1 MKKKILIL
9 GGGFAGTT
17 LLQSL
22 QKKFKNTD
30 DVEISLV
37 SDDNFFLFTPMLPEV
52 ASGMLHASDIATPIR
67 TFCKQAQFYHAKI
80 ISVNF
85 EKKQVSV
92 IRIFDEKK
100 LFLKYDFLVFALGS
114 IDNFFGN
121 KNLKKHSFTIK
132 TLEDALAI
140 RNHVIT
146 MLESADN
153 EGDVEFQDE
162 LTNFVIVGGGFA
174 GVEIASELNHFVFD
188 ASKKYYKN
196 IDLKKIRTSL
206 ISARDGILPEIGKE
220 LGVYALKSLRKSGIE
235 VITNTKAI
243 DAGQNFVLLDNYKK
257 IPCGTII
264 WAGGVKVDPLIES
277 LQCEHGPSGRIIV
290 DDNLR
295 VKGYE
300 HIYAMGDCTYFL
312 DKESGEPI
320 PPTAQIAIKEAQT
333 VSDNIIAEVNGN
345 QKSIKPFTYHNMG
358 VMATIGKRNAIAL
371 FNKTKVEGFLA
382 WILWRSFYLTH
393 LPTREKKI
401 RVGFEW
407 FLDFFF
413 KHSEILTVG
422 TIKRKTLSSLKKQ
435 KTSEYDFEKEHL

>member
-1 MKKKILIL
+1 MKKKVLIL
-9 GGGFAGTT
+9 GGGFAGTI
-17 LLQSL
+17 LLRTL

-30 DVEISLV
+30 TVEISLV

-67 TFCKQAQFYHAKI
+67 TFCTHAQFYHAKI
-80 ISVNF
+80 ISVDF
-85 EKKQVSV
+85 EKKLVGIV
-92 IRIFDEKK
+92 RIFDEKK
-100 LFLKYDFLVFALGS
+100 LLLDYDYLVFALGS

-121 KNLKKHSFTIK
+121 KNLKNYSFTIK

-140 RNHVIT
+140 RNHVIN

-153 EGDVEFQDE
+153 EGNVEFQDE

-174 GVEIASELNHFVFD
+174 GVEIASELNHFVFE
-188 ASKKYYKN
+188 ASKKYYKK
-196 IDLKKIRTSL
+196 IDLKKIRISL
-206 ISARDGILPEIGKE
+206 ISARDGILPEVGKE

-235 VITNTKAI
+235 IITNTKAI

-264 WAGGVKVDPLIES
+264 WAGGVIVGPLIAS
-277 LQCEHGPSGRIIV
+277 LHCQHGPSGRIIV
-290 DDNLR
+290 DDYLR
-295 VKGYE
+295 VKGFE
-300 HIYAMGDCTYFL
+300 QIYAVGDCTYFL
-312 DKESGEPI
+312 DKKSGEAI
-320 PPTAQIAIKEAQT
+320 PPTAQIAIKQAKT
-333 VSDNIIAEVNGN
+333 VSDNIVAEIKGN
-345 QKSIKPFTYHNMG
+345 QKSIKPFTHHNMG

-382 WILWRSFYLTH
+382 WILWRYFYLTH

-413 KHSEILTVG
+413 KHSEILTLG
-422 TIKRKTLSSLKKQ
+422 PIKRKTLSIKKQ
-435 KTSEYDFEKEHL
+435 KSSEYEFEKEHL